1 MKRERPWLRW
11 VPWIIGAGA
20 VAAVVVGALHFS
32 EARQFVHLTERA
44 EPWWMLVALAL
55 QAATYSAQGEVLAC
69 VSRAGGFPLRL
80 ATWYELSVAKL
91 FVDQA
96 VPSVGVSGMVVV
108 ARSLEER
115 GVPRTVVAAATVVD
129 IASCYAAYVL
139 GLGVALLLTAL
150 RGEATTLI
158 VWISSFFILL
168 GIALTATVLG
178 LSGRP
183 AGRIASRLRRL
194 EPLARMIGFLGEAD
208 LGLARKPRLLAL
220 ATAWQIVILLLDSA
234 TVWVLIR
241 ALGAHAS
248 ASGVFASFM
257 ISTVF
262 RIIGVLPGGLGTFE
276 ASSVLTLK
284 MIGVG
289 LPVALSATLLFRG
302 LSFWLP
308 MLPGMWCSRRA
319 MRAPG

>member
-1 MKRERPWLRW
+1 MRHERRW
-11 VPWIIGAGA
+11 VRWIPWIVGAGA
-20 VAAVVVGALHFS
+20 VAAVVVAALHFS
-32 EARQFVHLTERA
+32 EARELVRLTEQA

-55 QAATYSAQGEVLAC
+55 QAATYAAQGEVLAC

-80 ATWYELSVAKL
+80 AIWYELSVAKL

-115 GVPRTVVAAATVVD
+115 GVPRAVVAAATVVD

-139 GLGVALLLTAL
+139 GLGVALLVTAL
-150 RGEATTLI
+150 HGEATALV
-158 VWISSFFILL
+158 VWISSFFILV
-168 GIALTATVLG
+168 GIALSATVLG

-194 EPLARMIGFLGEAD
+194 RPLASMLGFLGDAD

-220 ATAWQIVILLLDSA
+220 ATGWQIVILLLDSG
-234 TVWVLIR
+234 TIWVLIR
-241 ALGAHAS
+241 ALGAHAA

-289 LPVALSATLLFRG
+289 LPVALAATLLFRG

-319 MRAPG
+319 MRAPR